1 MAVIVDPYGDGFFKI
16 YAASGWIVCTACVF
30 FQKEFMCFCCRQ
42 VTSGS
47 DFSLQFINQIK
58 IKADSYF
65 FQRMPCY
72 SKYMEKTC
80 RRKDVG
86 IMNNVMKKL
95 MSLTLGVA
103 ILFGSLGVAATTEAS
118 PRHHGAHM
126 EAGNP
131 PPPPPEHRE
140 DREHHEHHEQE
151 KEGHSTGEVTTA
163 AIVGAVVGA
172 VIANNT

>member
-1 MAVIVDPYGDGFFKI
+1 
-16 YAASGWIVCTACVF
+16 
-30 FQKEFMCFCCRQ
+30 
-42 VTSGS
+42 
-47 DFSLQFINQIK
+47 
-58 IKADSYF
+58 
-65 FQRMPCY
+65 
-72 SKYMEKTC
+72 
-80 RRKDVG
+80 
-86 IMNNVMKKL
+86 MNKNVMKKL

-103 ILFGSLGVAATTEAS
+103 ILFGSLGIAATTEAS

-140 DREHHEHHEQE
+140 DREHHDHHEQE